1 MRLRRR
7 SPVDL
12 HQSELRHAFEMFRP
26 ALRGQSYRMA
36 AAFALALGVTLLEL
50 AKPWPITL
58 ALDYLIG
65 QDGASVAFMPIV
77 LFAAAAFAIP
87 GGLGLVGE
95 RLQIVIAKI
104 SRKATVR
111 IRADVFDHIQR
122 LELAEHQKHYSGDL
136 LIRLMGDVNM
146 IRDLLFPSW
155 VTLLS
160 RGSVLLGGAAVFAIV
175 EWRLFLVALVPLPLL
190 WVSVDRGSA
199 AVKTAAGKQRRK
211 EGAIAAQAAET
222 LTRVSLIKAFN
233 AEDRIS
239 HRFRSQARS
248 AERASMIS
256 TRKSARM
263 ASISELL
270 TGAGVALVLLL
281 GARRVQAGLLT
292 PGQLVLAVSYT
303 RMIYK
308 PIRKLTGEG
317 ARLAK
322 ATACALRVIELLE
335 RPVESG
341 DRGIPVTSLAGDI
354 DFVGISHSY
363 PDGRQSLD
371 ALNATIPANSMTA
384 IVGKNGT
391 GKSTMIGLLLRLH
404 RPSKGTV
411 RICNVDVSTYRLDHY
426 RQHIAYVPQ
435 ELTLFGGTVRE
446 NITFGKPEASD
457 EEVQNAVELALLG
470 PVLDRLPDGIETEL
484 DEGGTSLSGGEA
496 RRVMLARAAIRD
508 SSIMLLDEPLVGLD
522 PAARTTVAQAI
533 SRVAQG
539 RTTVVIHHGDLSD
552 LAPDSIIELGR
563 SEADAPKLRAVAP

>member
-7 SPVDL
+7 SPIDL
-12 HQSELRHAFEMFRP
+12 DQSELRHAFTVFRP
-26 ALRGQSYRMA
+26 ALRGQSHRMA
-36 AAFALALGVTLLEL
+36 AALGLALGVTTLEL
-50 AKPWPITL
+50 LKPWPITL
-58 ALDYLIG
+58 ALDHLIG
-65 QDGASVAFMPIV
+65 QDGASVAFTPIV

-87 GGLGLVGE
+87 GFLGLLGE
-95 RLQIVIAKI
+95 RLQIVIAQI

-160 RGSVLLGGAAVFAIV
+160 RGSVLIGGAVVFAVV
-175 EWRLFLVALVPLPLL
+175 EWRLFVVALVPLPLL

-199 AVKTAAGKQRRK
+199 AVKAAAGKQRRK

-248 AERASMIS
+248 AERASMAS

-263 ASISELL
+263 ASLSELL

-292 PGQLVLAVSYT
+292 PGQLILAVSYT

-335 RPVESG
+335 RPVEAG
-341 DRGIPVTSLAGDI
+341 DRGKPTSSLGGDI
-354 DFVGISHSY
+354 EFVGVSHRY

-371 ALNATIPANSMTA
+371 KLDAVIPADSMTA
-384 IVGKNGT
+384 VVGRNGS
-391 GKSTMIGLLLRLH
+391 GKSTMIGLLLRLL
-404 RPSKGTV
+404 RPSGGNV
-411 RICNVDVSTYRLDHY
+411 HIGGVDVSTYRLDQY
-426 RQHIAYVPQ
+426 RQQLAYVPQ
-435 ELTLFGGTVRE
+435 ELTLFGGTIRE
-446 NITFGKPEASD
+446 NIAFGKPDATDAELTIA
-457 EEVQNAVELALLG
+457 AELAMLG
-470 PVLDRLPDGIETEL
+470 PVLERLPNGLDTEL

-496 RRVMLARAAIRD
+496 RRVMLARAAVRD
-508 SSIMLLDEPLVGLD
+508 SSVMLLDEPLVGLD
-522 PAARTTVAQAI
+522 PAARTTVARAI
-533 SRVAQG
+533 SRVAHG
-539 RTTVVIHHGDLSD
+539 RTTVVIHHGDLTD
-552 LAPDSIIELGR
+552 LAPDSIIELDP
-563 SEADAPKLRAVAP
+563 EDAGGPELKVVAT